1 MHLPHEINVCLQLRQ
16 MPFAD
21 VGKRRKYVEIVCI
34 RRGKSKV
41 KKVEEGGRGRRRTT
55 TTEATSTTMGSQ
67 VELSNRY
74 CFPLPLFNTSHT
86 HSLTLLLLLLL
97 LLVMPLCSL
106 ARPPTAPPF
115 PRFCLLFA
123 RILFNNLIASH
134 SPLVLAALRCVPK
147 RKKKVLKVRFT
158 SLALPSL
165 PALASASAASGDN
178 NVKHCCCCPTT
189 TTR

>member
-34 RRGKSKV
+34 RRGRSKV
-41 KKVEEGGRGRRRTT
+41 KKVEEGRGVRRR

-74 CFPLPLFNTSHT
+74 CFPLPPFNTSHT

-97 LLVMPLCSL
+97 LLVIPLCPST
-106 ARPPTAPPF
+106 ARPPIAPPF

-134 SPLVLAALRCVPK
+134 SLLVLVALRCVPK
-147 RKKKVLKVRFT
+147 QKKKKFSKFV
-158 SLALPSL
+158 SLRLRCRRCLRWRLRQQHRAI
-165 PALASASAASGDN
+165 
-178 NVKHCCCCPTT
+178 TM
-189 TTR
+189 

>member
-34 RRGKSKV
+34 RRGRSKV
-41 KKVEEGGRGRRRTT
+41 KKVEEGGRGRRSRR
-55 TTEATSTTMGSQ
+55 TTEATSTTIGSQ

-134 SPLVLAALRCVPK
+134 SLLVLVLAALRCVPK
-147 RKKKVLKVRFT
+147 RKKKFSKFV
-158 SLALPSL
+158 SLRLRCRRCLRWRLRQQHRAI
-165 PALASASAASGDN
+165 
-178 NVKHCCCCPTT
+178 TM
-189 TTR
+189 